1 MAIDTF
7 GSAAAT
13 RAAHR
18 EQCFDA
24 IRRALGL
31 GDTKG
36 DTGLWLDWIDAV
48 APGQTTNEVVTLTLE
63 QLTREYGTTATMNPP
78 VSWNAAGWRKTAAV
92 KRALLGAAKS
102 ILFSADAFSDEDALY
117 VEIPRTEIEALRVA
131 IAQTEGR

>member
-1 MAIDTF
+1 MAISTY

-24 IRRALGL
+24 IRQTLGL

-48 APGQTTNEVVTLTLE
+48 APGKTADEVVL
-63 QLTREYGTTATMNPP
+63 ATMEQKRIEGTLGSKLPP
-78 VSWNAAGWRKTAAV
+78 VNW
-92 KRALLGAAKS
+92 
-102 ILFSADAFSDEDALY
+102 
-117 VEIPRTEIEALRVA
+117 
-131 IAQTEGR
+131 EGR